1 MIRDF
6 LVWGGGGGGRGGVN
20 MGVIHT
26 CLRRFLHN

>member
-6 LVWGGGGGGRGGVN
+6 LVWGGGGEGGLY

>member
-6 LVWGGGGGGRGGVN
+6 LVWVGGGGEGGLY

-26 CLRRFLHN
+26 CLRKFLHN

>member
-6 LVWGGGGGGRGGVN
+6 LVWGGGGGGLY

-26 CLRRFLHN
+26 CLRKFLHN